1 MDYDDQEDPLTTGR
15 YPTSARGCAAR
26 RAMYPAQIFL
36 EKNQQPASHYF
47 KNNFY
52 FTIETEEP
60 ELPEAIEFLGAE
72 RFLFATDYPHDDP
85 GGRMKF
91 EDVRAVERKPKN
103 LRNSEGAD
111 SLQNAERLFHW
122 AC

>member
-1 MDYDDQEDPLTTGR
+1 MDYDDQEAPLSNRTLTYVGER
-15 YPTSARGCAAR
+15 LR
-26 RAMYPAQIFL
+26 RARALHPAHIFL
-36 EKNQQPASHYF
+36 EKNKKPASYYF

-60 ELPEAIEFLGAE
+60 ELVEAIEFLGAE

-91 EDVRAVERKPKN
+91 EDVRL
-103 LRNSEGAD
+103 LRENSAISEEAKEMIRW
-111 SLQNAERLFHW
+111 QNAQKLFRI
-122 AC
+122 